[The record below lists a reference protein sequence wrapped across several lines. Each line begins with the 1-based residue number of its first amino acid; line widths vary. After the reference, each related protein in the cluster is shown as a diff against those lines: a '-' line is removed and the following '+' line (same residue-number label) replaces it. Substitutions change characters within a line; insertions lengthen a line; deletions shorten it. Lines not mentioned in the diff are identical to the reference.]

1 MGLTFAKSNRPA
13 CRNCPS
19 HTLPAALLFAVW
31 LSGCNNTCFTFT
43 SNPPTGTVGVKASDP
58 RPTCTLAKANGA
70 VRLTVLTVPTC
81 SSCSDSGRIRHIFVS
96 IRDIG
101 IHPSPT
107 ADDDS
112 PDWQE
117 LLPPRL
123 ARQPL
128 QLDLVRG
135 TTDRSARGLVREMVT
150 IPAGIYRRLRLRVVP
165 NQPATDEQLP
175 EENPCGRGSSS
186 CIVMAD
192 GRIQPLRLDGGSSQ
206 ILITLDRIEGASL
219 LIPPDTDSDLVIEL
233 KLVWSWFASADEGMR
248 LLPMLTGGAKAGR
261 MGFDELGTAED

>member
-1 MGLTFAKSNRPA
+1 MGLTFAENNRPA
-13 CRNCPS
+13 CRSCRS
-19 HTLPAALLFAVW
+19 HAFPAALLFAIW

-43 SNPPTGTVGVKASDP
+43 SNPPTGTIGVKASDP

-70 VRLTVLTVPTC
+70 VRLTVLTNPMC

-117 LLPPRL
+117 LLPPGL
-123 ARQPL
+123 VKQPL
-128 QLDLVRG
+128 QIDLVRG
-135 TTDRSARGLVREMVT
+135 TTDRSVREPLREIAT
-150 IPAGIYRRLRLRVVP
+150 IPAGIYRQLRLRVAP
-165 NQPATDEQLP
+165 NQPATDERLP
-175 EENPCGRGSSS
+175 EESPCGRGSSS

-192 GRIQPLRLDGGSSQ
+192 GRIQPLPLEGGSSQ
-206 ILITLDRIEGASL
+206 IRITLDRIEGASL

-248 LLPMLTGGAKAGR
+248 LLPVLTGAAKAGR
-261 MGFDELGTAED
+261 IGFDELGTADD

>member
-1 MGLTFAKSNRPA
+1 MGVTFAENKRPA
-13 CRNCPS
+13 CRNCQGYAFF
-19 HTLPAALLFAVW
+19 AALLFAIW

-43 SNPPTGTVGVKASDP
+43 SNLPTGTLGIKASDP

-70 VRLTVLTVPTC
+70 VRLTVLTVPMC

-117 LLPPRL
+117 LLPPGL

-135 TTDRSARGLVREMVT
+135 TRDPSGRVLLREMVT
-150 IPAGIYRRLRLRVVP
+150 IPAGIYHQLRLRVAP
-165 NQPATDEQLP
+165 NQPATDERLP
-175 EENPCGRGSSS
+175 EESPCGRSSS
-186 CIVMAD
+186 CIGMAD
-192 GRIQPLRLDGGSSQ
+192 GRIEPLPLDGGSSQ
-206 ILITLDRIEGASL
+206 IRIRLDRIGGASF

-233 KLVWSWFASADEGMR
+233 KLVWSWFASADEGIR
-248 LLPMLTGGAKAGR
+248 LLPMLTGAAKAGR
-261 MGFDELGTAED
+261 IGFDELGSADD